1 MTTDPERERR
11 FLDLVGAN
19 RPRLAR
25 IARAYAG
32 PDWPDLH
39 QEILLQVW
47 RGLDAFEGR
56 SAPGTWLYRVA
67 LNTAMTWRRKVSPH
81 VNSRVES
88 GEGLPEATGELSPR
102 DPLHVLDEFLGALNP
117 VDRGVLLLYLDD
129 ATYADIAAVTGLTE
143 SNVGVRL
150 NRLKRAFTERY
161 IGEPR

>member
-1 MTTDPERERR
+1 MTADPERERR

-19 RPRLAR
+19 RSRLTR

-32 PDWPDLH
+32 TDWADLH

-47 RGLDAFEGR
+47 RSLDAFEGR
-56 SAPGTWLYRVA
+56 SAASTWLYRVA
-67 LNTAMTWRRKVSPH
+67 LNTAITWRRKLSPYADA
-81 VNSRVES
+81 VVET
-88 GEGLPEATGELSPR
+88 GEGLREPSGELSPR
-102 DPLHVLDEFLGALNP
+102 DPLHVLDEFLATLNP

-129 ATYADIAAVTGLTE
+129 VTYAEIAVITGLTE

-161 IGEPR
+161 IGERR